1 MVLKKRRYSR
11 PVQVGS
17 VTVGGLAPVSVQ
29 SMTNTDTRD
38 VKATLRQIDALKEA
52 GCEIVRLAVPDQ
64 EAAGALRE
72 ICRRAPLPLVADIH
86 FDYRLALAAIEAGV
100 AGLRLNPGNIGG
112 PERVRA
118 VAKAAKERG
127 IPIRIGVNAGSL
139 EKSVREREGGVTP
152 EGMVE
157 SALRQAALLEEEGHS
172 AIVLSLKA
180 SDVPLTIR
188 AYELAAERCDYPLH
202 LGITEAGTPWRGTIR
217 SAVGIG
223 ALLAQ
228 GIGDTIRVSLT
239 GDPVEEVRVGYEIL
253 KALNL
258 RQRGP
263 VLISCPTC
271 GRCQIDLIRLAEE
284 VEKALAALELP
295 LKIAVMGCA
304 VNGPGEA
311 ADADFGLAGGRG
323 GGLIFRQGQIVKKV
337 PEAELVAAL
346 LGEIKKAYP
355 EAFPAENDKVGK
367 DPGLGTKSNS
377 G

>member
-1 MVLKKRRYSR
+1 
-11 PVQVGS
+11 
-17 VTVGGLAPVSVQ
+17 
-29 SMTNTDTRD
+29 MTNTDTRD
-38 VKATLRQIDALKEA
+38 IKATLRQIEALKEA
-52 GCEIVRLAVPDQ
+52 GCEIVRLAVPDE
-64 EAAGALRE
+64 EAAGALKE
-72 ICRRAPLPLVADIH
+72 LCRRAPLPLVADIH

-139 EKSVREREGGVTP
+139 EKSIREREGGVTP

-188 AYELAAERCDYPLH
+188 AYELAAARCDYPLH

-271 GRCQIDLIRLAEE
+271 GRCQVDLIRLAQE
-284 VEKALAALELP
+284 VEKSLAGLEVP

-311 ADADFGLAGGRG
+311 ADADFGIAGGRG
-323 GGLIFRQGQIVKKV
+323 AGLIFRHGQIAKKV
-337 PEAELVAAL
+337 PEAELVSAL

-355 EAFPAENDKVGK
+355 EAFPAENDGAGMPPVPGK
-367 DPGLGTKSNS
+367 E
-377 G
+377 